1 MHYFQG
7 SKEQRSPPPPPPPPG
22 PQYVPYIIQG
32 RVLHVV
38 GPDLDVKILL
48 EENTSY
54 RHFVS

>member
-7 SKEQRSPPPPPPPPG
+7 SREQRPPLG

-32 RVLHVV
+32 RVLRVV

-48 EENTSY
+48 KENTSY
-54 RHFVS
+54 WPFVS